1 MKWCKQINKQCI
13 YLKIIFGIVL
23 LLFLFDLMLSDR
35 QIVLALDLLVM
46 QAAYTPLRGGLH
58 LPEALLVVVVAQ
70 FGIYSPAQPQ
80 IALSKPCS
88 LALKKTHKP
97 DQMPPL
103 ILSN

>member
-1 MKWCKQINKQCI
+1 M
-13 YLKIIFGIVL
+13 
-23 LLFLFDLMLSDR
+23 
-35 QIVLALDLLVM
+35 ALDLLAM

-70 FGIYSPAQPQ
+70 FGIYSAAQPQ
-80 IALSKPCS
+80 IGLSKASS

>member
-1 MKWCKQINKQCI
+1 M
-13 YLKIIFGIVL
+13 
-23 LLFLFDLMLSDR
+23 
-35 QIVLALDLLVM
+35 ALDLLVM
-46 QAAYTPLRGGLH
+46 PAAYTPLRGGLH

-80 IALSKPCS
+80 IGLSKPS
-88 LALKKTHKP
+88 SHALKKTHKP

>member
-1 MKWCKQINKQCI
+1 MKCKQI
-13 YLKIIFGIVL
+13 YFKILFGIVL
-23 LLFLFDLMLSDR
+23 LLFCLTSCFQLDRLF
-35 QIVLALDLLVM
+35 ILALDLLVM

-70 FGIYSPAQPQ
+70 FGIYSPTQPQ
-80 IALSKPCS
+80 IGLSKPCS
-88 LALKKTHKP
+88 VALKKTHKP

>member
-1 MKWCKQINKQCI
+1 
-13 YLKIIFGIVL
+13 
-23 LLFLFDLMLSDR
+23 
-35 QIVLALDLLVM
+35 M

-70 FGIYSPAQPQ
+70 FGIYSAAL
-80 IALSKPCS
+80 IGLSKPSS
-88 LALKKTHKP
+88 LALKKTNKP